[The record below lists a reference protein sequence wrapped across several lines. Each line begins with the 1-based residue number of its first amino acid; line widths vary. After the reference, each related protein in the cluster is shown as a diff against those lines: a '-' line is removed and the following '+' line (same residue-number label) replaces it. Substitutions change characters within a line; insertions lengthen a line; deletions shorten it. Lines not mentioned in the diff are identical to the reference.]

1 MSPSDSHA
9 SDSVDLARPIRRRVG
24 KLARDVSRGNLHA
37 VPPEL
42 VLRERREGVG
52 NLFDEIAS
60 REVRVCE
67 ESTREARERAD
78 ARAAAVAFPPPP
90 RLGNRVRLS
99 LPTRDQCGTL
109 FAWEEPVEQNVEV
122 EAGDVV
128 THQHVRV
135 QLLQL
140 GEQKAQET
148 ALRGLRGQH
157 HRAGSLR
164 HRVLGVLL
172 RHRRVPAGRERD
184 PVQPAH
190 DGKVPEVVQRVP
202 VGRGLIALDVAGV
215 HDDAEAISL
224 TLARWFTTVLRFNA
238 ATVSVGGTPYGAAT
252 SPGRLTDLCPRS
264 TVTSSLHHDFCCP
277 LGTSRAPW
285 MEIQVGPITLDL
297 ITRCSSEGVD
307 APSTATKWRPLTSTT
322 TPAPP
327 PGIEP

>member
-1 MSPSDSHA
+1 MELVQEEVLDALRAGVLQRLGPEVTRDVGELPREREHREVEHESERQPRVRLGGFGEAHQ
-9 SDSVDLARPIRRRVG
+9 RRRVG

-67 ESTREARERAD
+67 ESTREDESAPMPS
-78 ARAAAVAFPPPP
+78 AAAARVSAAAEVGEPGALEPAHAGPV
-90 RLGNRVRLS
+90 RDLVRL
-99 LPTRDQCGTL
+99 
-109 FAWEEPVEQNVEV
+109 EPVEQNVEV

-140 GEQKAQET
+140 GEQKARET

-190 DGKVPEVVQRVP
+190 DGKVPEVVNEFQLG
-202 VGRGLIALDVAGV
+202 VG
-215 HDDAEAISL
+215 
-224 TLARWFTTVLRFNA
+224 
-238 ATVSVGGTPYGAAT
+238 
-252 SPGRLTDLCPRS
+252 
-264 TVTSSLHHDFCCP
+264 
-277 LGTSRAPW
+277 
-285 MEIQVGPITLDL
+285 
-297 ITRCSSEGVD
+297 
-307 APSTATKWRPLTSTT
+307 
-322 TPAPP
+322 
-327 PGIEP
+327 